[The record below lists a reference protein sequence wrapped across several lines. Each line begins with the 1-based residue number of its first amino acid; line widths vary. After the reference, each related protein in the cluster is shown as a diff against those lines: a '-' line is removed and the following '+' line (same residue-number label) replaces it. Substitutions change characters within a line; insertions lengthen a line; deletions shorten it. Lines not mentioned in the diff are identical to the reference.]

1 MKIFEFLN
9 NYKSNDV
16 KCVICEADG
25 IEKCCNSLSVHGT
38 CISKNYI
45 CSCAIA
51 AIVEK
56 DKFTQYLAIKH

>member
-1 MKIFEFLN
+1 MRISDFID
-9 NYKSNDV
+9 NYKSQDV
-16 KCVICEADG
+16 KCVICKADG
-25 IEKCCNSLSVHGT
+25 LVGYCNSLSVHGN

-56 DKFTQYLAIKH
+56 DRFTQYLAIEH